1 MKIDKRAQLG
11 DRIINLKA
19 TGQSETNIDG
29 GYTISDE
36 LVPSILAP
44 DFAEG
49 SLYADCN
56 IFNVGPK
63 ANTLKI
69 PVANQTTRSS
79 STIKGGIRAYI
90 VGEAAT
96 KTASKG
102 TFDILNL
109 PLKKAA
115 TIVYV
120 TDELLQDNVGIASYV
135 SKAQKEAT
143 LALVDYN
150 IVYGDG
156 SLCNGIASS
165 AATGFSA
172 ISAPITAGELKDI
185 FDKYYG
191 GKNGKWYIS
200 KDLFNEI
207 GDLYETA
214 AAGSIPL
221 FATENGWILWGLPV
235 VISDVLTDR
244 TILLADLTQYAIAQ
258 KDLVEDIN
266 KSLKWVEDE
275 TCLRTV
281 FRVNGGSLWK
291 TSITLADGTEV
302 HPFVMNTGLENS
314 SSSSTSSSSSSI
326 SSQSSSSS
334 SIDSSS
340 TSSSTSSSSYIKL
353 RSTSSNSSSSSSS
366 P

>member
-11 DRIINLKA
+11 DKILNLKA
-19 TGQSETNIDG
+19 TGQSENVNSDG
-29 GYTISDE
+29 GYTVSDE

-63 ANTLKI
+63 SNTLKI
-69 PVANQTTRSS
+69 PVANESTRSS

-96 KTASKG
+96 KTASKA
-102 TFDILNL
+102 TFDILRL

-120 TDELLQDNVGIASYV
+120 TDELMQDNVGIASYI

-165 AATGFSA
+165 PATGFVS
-172 ISAPITAGELKDI
+172 ISSPITAGELKDI

-214 AAGSIPL
+214 SAGSIPL
-221 FATENGWILWGLPV
+221 TATENGWILWGLPV
-235 VISDVLTDR
+235 IISDVLTDR
-244 TILLADLTQYAIAQ
+244 TILLADLSQYAVAQ
-258 KDLVEDIN
+258 KDLVEDVN

-281 FRVNGGSLWK
+281 FRINGGSLWV
-291 TSITLADGTEV
+291 SPITLADGTVV
-302 HPFVMNTGLENS
+302 HPFVMNAGLENS
-314 SSSSTSSSSSSI
+314 SSSSSSSSYI
-326 SSQSSSSS
+326 ENH
-334 SIDSSS
+334 S
-340 TSSSTSSSSYIKL
+340 TSSHSTSSTSSSSYIKL
-353 RSTSSNSSSSSSS
+353 RSTSSATSTSSSSSSS
-366 P
+366 L